1 MTTRHGSALPP
12 DVAAV
17 LREFVNAMGKAGM
30 YPAGH
35 RFVEDALSRLSD
47 VLGVTL
53 ETRGSLTLG
62 FTPRNVLLDGTAIEP
77 LPQQVRQFGQRLHR
91 KNIGTIQIAPGVSR
105 AEVSSLLEAITD
117 PDAEE
122 AVGRSGLR
130 LAHLRVEPLVYD
142 VLQLGGTGADE
153 LDEVFWSRLVE
164 AAFGQR
170 LGEGQAV
177 PTAVQL
183 AEQINDRA
191 ATTPDG
197 ARRVFEALSSFASA
211 LHSRRDRAP
220 VSARRR
226 FIDVLSALSRP
237 TTTRVMGAAPT
248 KAARRRFMR
257 ETLEQVPPSLLM
269 QLLESV
275 ADADGEPISA
285 HLRLMLGKLAGG
297 DGVERAA
304 AEGDFATE
312 VMGLLE
318 QWDGESPDT
327 MVGDD
332 PRLAVEPFRVLALG
346 LELGTAPASVL
357 AAARR
362 FADRGHVA
370 EALQMLDQPG
380 NAPEV
385 RRAVAD
391 AVLEAGLLGR
401 LLADA
406 DPDWGLVERVAR
418 HTGTGAV
425 ATLLEAISAAEE
437 RATRRRILD
446 LLVAVGSEP
455 GAEAELIDALQ
466 GAPWHL
472 TRNILTVLSL
482 LPTVS
487 DVSRVLPLL
496 DDPEFRVRLEAMKV
510 LVRQPA
516 SRERAVAAGLEDG
529 DPQLA
534 RLALASLDGE
544 CPPTLVASVISALG
558 IEDEDV
564 QLQAVRLI
572 AGSDNPL
579 VVPSLLE
586 LVRSRGGLLRRWR
599 LRPPTPTM
607 LAALSALAGRWSS
620 HRPVLLTLQLAAR
633 SPDPVVRAA
642 IGLAS

>member
-1 MTTRHGSALPP
+1 MSTRHGDALPP

-35 RFVEDALSRLSD
+35 RFVEDALTRLAD

-62 FTPRNVLLDGTAIEP
+62 FTPRSVLLDGTAVEP
-77 LPQQVRQFGQRLHR
+77 LPMQVRQLGQRLHR

-105 AEVSSLLEAITD
+105 AEVSSLLEAISD

-122 AVGRSGLR
+122 VVGRAGLR

-142 VLQLGGTGADE
+142 VLQIGGQGVDE

-170 LGEGQAV
+170 LSDGSAV

-183 AEQINDRA
+183 AEQINERA
-191 ATTPDG
+191 SATPEG
-197 ARRVFEALSSFASA
+197 ARRVFEALASFATA
-211 LHSRRDRAP
+211 LHARRDRAP

-257 ETLEQVPPSLLM
+257 ETLEQVPPSLLL

-275 ADADGEPISA
+275 AEADDEPISA

-297 DGVERAA
+297 DGVDRAA

-318 QWDGESPDT
+318 QWDGEAPDA

-346 LELGTAPASVL
+346 LELGTTPVSVL

-362 FADRGHVA
+362 FADQGHVA

-380 NAPEV
+380 NSAEV

-391 AVLEAGLLGR
+391 AVLEVGLLER

-406 DPDWGLVERVAR
+406 EPDWSLVERVAR

-425 ATLLEAISAAEE
+425 ATLLQAISAAEE
-437 RATRRRILD
+437 RVTRRRILD
-446 LLVAVGSEP
+446 LLVAVGAEP
-455 GAEAELIDALQ
+455 GAEAELLDALE

-472 TRNILTVLSL
+472 MRNILTVLSL
-482 LPTVS
+482 LPSVS
-487 DVSRVLPLL
+487 RVDRVLPLL

-534 RLALASLDGE
+534 RLALASLDGT

-564 QLQAVRLI
+564 QLQAIRLVSS
-572 AGSDNPL
+572 SDNPL
-579 VVPSLLE
+579 VIPSLLE
-586 LVRSRGGLLRRWR
+586 LVRTRGGLLRRWR
-599 LRPPTPTM
+599 LRAATPTM
-607 LAALSALAGRWSS
+607 LSALTALAGRWAN
-620 HRPVLLTLQLAAR
+620 HRPVMLTMQMAAR

-642 IGLAS
+642 IGMGP